1 MQWPT
6 LPGAGAASAG
16 VASPWRELPGSASPV
31 TAVWPPQPLAAR
43 RSEALVVEAE
53 TVVEPAPALPGR
65 LFDEAEVAQLTAA
78 AAAGAGLEAR
88 RAAEMETAAREVAML
103 EELTARLTRE
113 RDARRDADRAARHQL
128 SLIAGAV
135 ARAFA
140 ADERWSGDRALA
152 AVAAMLD
159 GLPEIATARLVVDP
173 PTAAALEGR
182 LSELERRAGF
192 PIALQIVAHAGRPSG
207 AIQLH
212 WDGGW
217 AEHDP
222 AGLGRQIA
230 NLLAGFAMPQYPTE
244 NCAEAIEMHR
254 SEGAA
259 L

>member
-1 MQWPT
+1 MLWPT
-6 LPGAGAASAG
+6 LPGAGAAPAG
-16 VASPWRELPGSASPV
+16 FTFPWRELPGSASPA

-43 RSEALVVEAE
+43 RLQALVEAE
-53 TVVEPAPALPGR
+53 TVVEPEPASPGR
-65 LFDEAEVAQLTAA
+65 LFDEVEVAQLTAA

-88 RAAEMETAAREVAML
+88 RAADAETAAREIAML

-173 PTAAALEGR
+173 PTAAALEAR
-182 LSELERRAGF
+182 LPELERRAGF
-192 PIALQIVAHAGRPSG
+192 EIALQIVAHAGRPPG

-222 AGLGRQIA
+222 EGLGQQIA
-230 NLLAGFAMPQYPTE
+230 TLLAGFAMPQCPTE
-244 NCAEAIEMHR
+244 NCDEAIEMHR